1 LLFGLFNIFLQQ
13 RNGQSL
19 NASPSKRESSTN
31 QILATPLFHVPVS
44 KQAESMV
51 ARSNGQLL
59 VTVDTGSELYQI
71 NPFHNQVGRV
81 VHRFDGYTSSFGITE
96 DSVDDFLIIAS
107 NFSKHQTITA
117 TKAMSAFSNFI
128 CASSGTTAAPL
139 KALPKYSKS
148 LMFRKRS

>member
-1 LLFGLFNIFLQQ
+1 
-13 RNGQSL
+13 
-19 NASPSKRESSTN
+19 
-31 QILATPLFHVPVS
+31 
-44 KQAESMV
+44 MV